1 MDRTIAA
8 IATAPEKSGISIIR
22 ISGSRAIEIAASVF
36 RGKES
41 LKDVKSH
48 TINYGFIHNGTE
60 DIDQVLVSVMK
71 APRSYTGEDVVE
83 INCHGGMTVTRA
95 VLDTVLKA
103 GADMAEAGEFT
114 KRAFLNGKLDLSQ
127 AEAVIDIINAE
138 NDMAQNNAFSQLKG
152 KLSEEISEARDKIIK
167 LSARM
172 QVAID
177 YPDED
182 LEDITPDGIIEV
194 LEDCKKTTET
204 LLMQADNGKIITDGI
219 AVAIVGKP
227 NVGKSSLLNC
237 LSKSSRAIVTD
248 IAGTTRDTIEERVNL
263 DGVPL
268 KLIDTAGIRE
278 TDDVVEKIGVER
290 SKQSI
295 LEADILFV
303 MLDAN
308 SGITDEDKE
317 ILNETK
323 DKNRII
329 IVNKTDIKELDVSQI
344 KDEIKLSISAKTG
357 EGINDLSKV
366 LKDKYNIGELSK
378 PKTPIITNA
387 RQKRALSLADDALS
401 RAISVMKL
409 GEPQDLASLD
419 IYEAADFLGEI
430 TGQTVSEDIVSSI
443 FHDFCVGK

>member
-1 MDRTIAA
+1 MERTIAA
-8 IATAPEKSGISIIR
+8 IATAPEKAGISVIR
-22 ISGSRAIEIAASVF
+22 ISGSRAIQIADSVF

-41 LKDVKSH
+41 LKNVKSH
-48 TINYGFIHNGTE
+48 TINYGFIHNGVE

-71 APRSYTGEDVVE
+71 APRSYTGEDVAE

-95 VLDTVLKA
+95 VLDLVIKV
-103 GADMAEAGEFT
+103 GADIAEPGEFT
-114 KRAFLNGKLDLSQ
+114 KRAFLNGKIDLSQ
-127 AEAVIDIINAE
+127 AEAVIDIINAQT
-138 NDMAQNNAFSQLKG
+138 DIAQSNAFGQLKG
-152 KLSEEISEARDKIIK
+152 KLSAEISEAREKIIK

-182 LEDITPDGIIEV
+182 LEDITPDEIIAV
-194 LEDCKKTTET
+194 LEDCKKTTEN
-204 LLMQADNGKIITDGI
+204 LLKQADNGKIITDGI
-219 AVAIVGKP
+219 AAAIVGKP

-248 IAGTTRDTIEERVNL
+248 IAGTTRDTIEERINL

-278 TDDVVEKIGVER
+278 TEDIVEKIGVER

-303 MLDAN
+303 MLDAV
-308 SGITDEDKE
+308 SGITEEDRE
-317 ILNETK
+317 ILEETK
-323 DKNRII
+323 DKSRII
-329 IVNKTDIKELDVSQI
+329 IVNKTDVKKLDIKEFEDDIIV
-344 KDEIKLSISAKTG
+344 SISAKTG
-357 EGINDLSKV
+357 EGIGELSKI
-366 LKDKYNIGELSK
+366 LKEKYNIGELSK
-378 PKTPIITNA
+378 PKTSIITNA
-387 RQKRALSLADDALS
+387 RQKRAVSLADDALS
-401 RAISVMKL
+401 RAILVMKS

-430 TGQTVSEDIVSSI
+430 TGQTVSDDIVSSI

>member
-1 MDRTIAA
+1 MERTIAA
-8 IATAPEKSGISIIR
+8 IATAPGKAGISVIR
-22 ISGSRAIEIAASVF
+22 ISGNCAIEIADSVF
-36 RGKES
+36 RGRNS
-41 LKDVKSH
+41 LKEVPSH
-48 TINYGFIHNGTE
+48 TINYGFICSEGE

-71 APRSYTGEDVVE
+71 APRTYTGEDVAE
-83 INCHGGMTVTRA
+83 INCHGGMRVTRA
-95 VLDTVLKA
+95 VLDAVIKA
-103 GADMAEAGEFT
+103 GADMAEPGEFT
-114 KRAFLNGKLDLSQ
+114 KRAFLNGKIDLSQ

-138 NDMAQNNAFSQLKG
+138 NDIAHTNAFSQLKG
-152 KLSEEISEARDKIIK
+152 KLSEQISEARDKIIK

-194 LEDCKKTTET
+194 LEECKKTTES
-204 LLMQADNGKIITDGI
+204 LLIQADNGKIITDGI
-219 AVAIVGKP
+219 AVAIIGKP

-248 IAGTTRDTIEERVNL
+248 IAGTTRDTIEERINL

-278 TDDVVEKIGVER
+278 TDDVVERIGVER

-295 LEADILFV
+295 VEADILFV

-308 SGITDEDKE
+308 SGITDEDRE
-317 ILNETK
+317 ILDETK

-329 IVNKTDIKELDVSQI
+329 IINKTDIKDLDVSGI
-344 KDEIKLSISAKTG
+344 DNDKKVSISAKTG
-357 EGINDLSKV
+357 DGIEELSKI

-378 PKTPIITNA
+378 PSMPIITNA
-387 RQKRALSLADDALS
+387 RQKRALNLADEALL
-401 RAISVMKL
+401 RAISVMKA
-409 GEPQDLASLD
+409 GEPQDLATLD

-430 TGQTVSEDIVSSI
+430 TGQAVSEDIVSSI